1 MPCRHGETGIRNR
14 LKIGLFGLRVRFP
27 LAALSETRLGCRVSL
42 FFQRFPHGSQFT
54 ANHCK
59 SLQLPEKRGQNVGTD
74 GHDSPDHRQ
83 VEALARPPF
92 HRQILLVVAKQQQEA
107 RVLAERSGFQLLDH
121 ATLL

>member
-1 MPCRHGETGIRNR
+1 MRDSNP
-14 LKIGLFGLRVRFP
+14 LRPVFTIVVIP
-27 LAALSETRLGCRVSL
+27 PFSQC
-42 FFQRFPHGSQFT
+42 FQRFPHGSQFT
-54 ANHCK
+54 PIHCK